1 MKLSRILLSA
11 AAIASLAACGNLSE
25 VTAEGMPEYK
35 NVNGVEVPQ
44 LVWPKI
50 NGSQSGSWPNWDNVR
65 MIERGMNKKQLY
77 ALIGQPHFSEGLYN
91 VREWNY
97 VFNYRENGAHK
108 ICQYKILF
116 DKNYQAQSFFWY
128 PNGCN
133 DNTSFTLSGDFL
145 FNFNEDSLTPQG
157 KEMVDNIAQQLKT
170 SNAKDV
176 KVAGFTDH
184 LGSDAYNMELSQRR
198 ANRVKARLVEDG
210 VVAQI
215 TAIGYG
221 KNYQVKVCNGYA
233 HLSQE
238 EKDCLR
244 PNRRV
249 EITSSGSSL
258 KLQQEGANVNG
269 GLRGPSLLYQK

>member
-11 AAIASLAACGNLSE
+11 AAVASLAACGNLSE

-50 NGSQSGSWPNWDNVR
+50 NGGQSGTWPNWDNVR

-133 DNTSFTLSGDFL
+133 
-145 FNFNEDSLTPQG
+145 
-157 KEMVDNIAQQLKT
+157 NI
-170 SNAKDV
+170 
-176 KVAGFTDH
+176 
-184 LGSDAYNMELSQRR
+184 
-198 ANRVKARLVEDG
+198 
-210 VVAQI
+210 
-215 TAIGYG
+215 
-221 KNYQVKVCNGYA
+221 
-233 HLSQE
+233 
-238 EKDCLR
+238 LR
-244 PNRRV
+244 
-249 EITSSGSSL
+249 IAL
-258 KLQQEGANVNG
+258 
-269 GLRGPSLLYQK
+269 